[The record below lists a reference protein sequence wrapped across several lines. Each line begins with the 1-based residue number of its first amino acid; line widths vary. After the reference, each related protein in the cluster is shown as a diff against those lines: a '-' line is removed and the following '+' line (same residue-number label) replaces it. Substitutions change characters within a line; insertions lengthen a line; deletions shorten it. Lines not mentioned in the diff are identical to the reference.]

1 MKKKGLSLSEQISDL
16 SNPTPIEAV
25 DDFLDDDTSARVVDY
40 SSEEED
46 EGGAL
51 AALSRPSALRK
62 KNALAGLEDDSRY
75 KGSKTSRRN
84 WLDQDWDHGDDVG
97 EGDGDDDVE
106 EEEEE
111 EEEESEDD
119 DIAEQQK
126 EMSQKFQQIAKKLAK
141 HEDDS
146 LVDSDDDG
154 EMNDEEDDD
163 DNDDDDDEGDDNDD
177 TDDDED
183 LEEEEESDDEDENET
198 EDSGV
203 AGFSQGSLTDE
214 VDKGKAVKAQL
225 GLWDS
230 FMEARIKLQKALGLA
245 NQLPQPDTMEAFQQ
259 EGGAEVNALI
269 KSSQKEL
276 CRLLTSLTS
285 LQDILLEQNPE
296 TQHIVT
302 GEVPGKETTPNNK
315 SDDEDEDEE
324 ILSDTDEEDEDSS
337 DQPKGQN
344 VNGHDQGSKVSDP
357 ARGTSRKR
365 KLDAGEDVGEQLAK
379 RHKSFTPYRNSTIQK
394 WYEKTRLSTG
404 KMSKKSFSGFERS
417 ALVQI
422 QQILQDKSRLIQ
434 RTQLR
439 RSEYTVLGQQPRDE
453 EKEEE
458 KEETNRDL
466 PTSANQHLK
475 HYDEEIFDDDDF
487 YHQLLRELI
496 EKRTSSTT
504 DPIQLTRQWLQVQKL
519 RSKVKRQV
527 DTKASKG
534 RKIRYDVHQKLV
546 SFMAPREDSFM
557 STEARSELFKSLFG
571 QNAFESSPEVTR

>member
-1 MKKKGLSLSEQISDL
+1 
-16 SNPTPIEAV
+16 
-25 DDFLDDDTSARVVDY
+25 
-40 SSEEED
+40 
-46 EGGAL
+46 
-51 AALSRPSALRK
+51 
-62 KNALAGLEDDSRY
+62 
-75 KGSKTSRRN
+75 
-84 WLDQDWDHGDDVG
+84 
-97 EGDGDDDVE
+97 
-106 EEEEE
+106 
-111 EEEESEDD
+111 
-119 DIAEQQK
+119 
-126 EMSQKFQQIAKKLAK
+126 
-141 HEDDS
+141 
-146 LVDSDDDG
+146 
-154 EMNDEEDDD
+154 
-163 DNDDDDDEGDDNDD
+163 
-177 TDDDED
+177 
-183 LEEEEESDDEDENET
+183 
-198 EDSGV
+198 
-203 AGFSQGSLTDE
+203 
-214 VDKGKAVKAQL
+214 
-225 GLWDS
+225 
-230 FMEARIKLQKALGLA
+230 MEARIKLQKALGLA
-245 NQLPQPDTMEAFQQ
+245 NQLPQHDTMEAFQQ

-337 DQPKGQN
+337 DQPKGQS

-357 ARGTSRKR
+357 TQGTSKKR
-365 KLDAGEDVGEQLAK
+365 KLDAGGAVGEQLAK

-422 QQILQDKSRLIQ
+422 QQILQDESRLIQ

-439 RSEYTVLGQQPRDE
+439 RSEYTVLGQQRREEEKDE
-453 EKEEE
+453 KEKEEGE
-458 KEETNRDL
+458 QETNRDL

-546 SFMAPREDSFM
+546 SFMAPREDSIM